1 MAEEKIFK
9 VDTGEEPDEVKI
21 EEDDDGVVLDT
32 STGKGLE
39 NIEIPDSMRAPVFE
53 GGRTV
58 RIMMNEKYGFP
69 HGIQITAGIA
79 NHKPQL
85 VGKPSDVQRIEIPE
99 DDIII
104 EIGGDIVYRAS
115 DEGFPDTQRGPEWVT
130 EILNKAIGTEEPEEE
145 VIEPED
151 QQVINQENT
160 MAEEKDLEEEIEE
173 EEDEVEPWPEE
184 EVDDEDDEDED
195 DEDDEEDGDEEG
207 GVADGD
213 GIEEDTEEH
222 LSREEFD
229 EQVLAPEGIRPMSQR
244 GIDMWEEYNNQ
255 F

>member
-1 MAEEKIFK
+1 MAEEEKSKEVFK
-9 VDTGEEPDEVKI
+9 VDTGEEPDEVKL

-39 NIEIPDSMRAPVFE
+39 GIEIPDSMRAPVFE
-53 GGRTV
+53 GGKTV

-104 EIGGDIVYRAS
+104 EVGGDIVYRAS
-115 DEGFPDTQRGPEWVT
+115 DEGFPDTQRGPEWVS
-130 EILNKAIGTEEPEEE
+130 EILNKAIDTEEEIE

-151 QQVINQENT
+151 QQVIN
-160 MAEEKDLEEEIEE
+160 
-173 EEDEVEPWPEE
+173 
-184 EVDDEDDEDED
+184 
-195 DEDDEEDGDEEG
+195 
-207 GVADGD
+207 
-213 GIEEDTEEH
+213 
-222 LSREEFD
+222 
-229 EQVLAPEGIRPMSQR
+229 
-244 GIDMWEEYNNQ
+244 
-255 F
+255 

>member
-1 MAEEKIFK
+1 MAEEEKSEEVFK
-9 VDTGEEPDEVKI
+9 VDTGDEEKTVEV
-21 EEDDDGVVLDT
+21 EQDFDTPEHDDGVVLDT

-39 NIEIPDSMRAPVFE
+39 GIEIPEKMRAPVFE
-53 GGRTV
+53 GGKTV

-115 DEGFPDTQRGPEWVT
+115 AEGFPDTQRGPEWVS
-130 EILNKAIGTEEPEEE
+130 EILNKAIGTETEEEVE

-151 QQVINQENT
+151 QQVIN
-160 MAEEKDLEEEIEE
+160 
-173 EEDEVEPWPEE
+173 
-184 EVDDEDDEDED
+184 
-195 DEDDEEDGDEEG
+195 
-207 GVADGD
+207 
-213 GIEEDTEEH
+213 
-222 LSREEFD
+222 
-229 EQVLAPEGIRPMSQR
+229 
-244 GIDMWEEYNNQ
+244 
-255 F
+255 